1 MKRTA
6 IDLADGR
13 ELIYFD
19 ERDDAV
25 RDQPD
30 RRDLPPPPPASQLRY
45 DPLTDEW
52 VAVAAHRQTRT
63 FLPPAERVPARARR
77 RGDRLTEIPAPD
89 YDVVVFEN
97 RFPSLSGRVGR
108 RARARSPRSRRS
120 GRASA
125 GARWSASPRD
135 HNASFASLPPRRVRT
150 VLDALA
156 DRTDGAR
163 RRCPAWSR
171 SSASRTGASRSASRC
186 TTRTGR
192 STRTPS

>member
-52 VAVAAHRQTRT
+52 VAVAVHRQTRT
-63 FLPPAERVPARARR
+63 FLPPANECPLDPSV
-77 RGDRLTEIPAPD
+77 GDRLTEIPAPTTTWWSS
-89 YDVVVFEN
+89 
-97 RFPSLSGRVGR
+97 RT
-108 RARARSPRSRRS
+108 ASRR
-120 GRASA
+120 
-125 GARWSASPRD
+125 
-135 HNASFASLPPRRVRT
+135 
-150 VLDALA
+150 
-156 DRTDGAR
+156 
-163 RRCPAWSR
+163 
-171 SSASRTGASRSASRC
+171 
-186 TTRTGR
+186 
-192 STRTPS
+192 